1 MQIQHPK
8 SPRLILERQH
18 NPIHVIGGKGEKVF
32 PVCRANPELVER
44 IIQLASTGITVHG
57 VQSLPYIAIDR
68 LCFTYSFILPIK
80 REEFQHCLS
89 SHSGDKRKL
98 IRHLAALLSGNSRT
112 DTPSLLNGSWKQL
125 HDDDAVFDEHQN
137 ITARQTAC
145 SINHHKKKRK
155 ILAEKRFPI
164 PFQDVTGNDFV
175 GELPVQLH
183 LPGKG
188 DRKAYHIISIE
199 QQEGAGDVF
208 LKYTVYFSGNPQR
221 ALRHHPFLS
230 KESLAPQECVRSFF
244 QAYHAKE
251 ETDNYLDDDQTS
263 QQAVL
268 NALTNTL
275 QAFLALHYAD
285 LRRAIHKVDNLM
297 ESIDMPEDW
306 IDCPSTATI
315 RSLEVDWHF
324 RVQSATWF
332 VHQLGLNIR
341 PEIRA
346 ERFKF
351 SDFEED
357 RKDDTKYSF
366 EYFHDKFNAYPRK
379 GVEISG
385 YVKISTL
392 SRLEVRLK
400 YHDGVSSDDGD
411 VRISGVS
418 SSVYASSYPDLL
430 NRILRGILVAH
441 DRISMYLPATN
452 RGYEYTDAK
461 YRTEQS
467 EQWTKEF
474 LQYAIANNAIF
485 EGVEIITCVRAG
497 FIPTSKI
504 LSPEALKF
512 IRSQPVSGERGKR
525 KIPAFF
531 KQKGKNDKG
540 SILRFYPVI
549 PEQ

>member
-1 MQIQHPK
+1 MQIRHTK
-8 SPRLILERQH
+8 SSRLILERQH
-18 NPIHVIGGKGEKVF
+18 NPIHVIDGKGEKIF
-32 PVCRANPELVER
+32 PACQGNPELVER
-44 IIQLASTGITVHG
+44 IIQLASTGITVQD

-68 LCFTYSFILPIK
+68 LSFTYSFLLPVK
-80 REEFQHCLS
+80 REGFLHCLS
-89 SHSGDKRKL
+89 SHSGDRRKL

-145 SINHHKKKRK
+145 SINPHKKKRK

-164 PFQDVTGNDFV
+164 PFQDVTGNLFV

-188 DRKAYHIISIE
+188 DRKAYHKISIE
-199 QQEGAGDVF
+199 QQEGSGDVF

-221 ALRHHPFLS
+221 ALRHYPFLS
-230 KESLAPQECVRSFF
+230 KESLTPQECVRSFF
-244 QAYHAKE
+244 QAYDAKE
-251 ETDNYLDDDQTS
+251 EADNYLDDDQTS

-285 LRRAIHKVDNLM
+285 LRRSIHKVDNLM
-297 ESIDMPEDW
+297 DAIDMPKDW
-306 IDCPSTATI
+306 MDCPSTATI

-341 PEIRA
+341 PEIRE

-351 SDFEED
+351 LDFEEG
-357 RKDDTKYSF
+357 RKNDTKFSF
-366 EYFHDKFNAYPRK
+366 ECFHDGFNARPRK

-385 YVKISTL
+385 YAKIPTL
-392 SRLEVRLK
+392 ARLEVCLK
-400 YHDGVSSDDGD
+400 YHDGVSSDDGS
-411 VRISGVS
+411 VHIPGVS
-418 SSVYASSYPDLL
+418 SSVYAYSYVELL
-430 NRILRGILVAH
+430 NKILRGILVAH
-441 DRISMYLPATN
+441 DRVSIYLSATN
-452 RGYEYTDAK
+452 RGYDYTDGK
-461 YRTEQS
+461 LRTEES
-467 EQWTKEF
+467 ERWTEDF
-474 LQYAIANNAIF
+474 LQYAIANGALF
-485 EGVEIITCVRAG
+485 EGVEIITCVQAG
-497 FIPTSKI
+497 FTPTSKI
-504 LSPEALKF
+504 LSSEALKF

-531 KQKGKNDKG
+531 KQKGKNEKG
-540 SILRFYPVI
+540 SIWRFYPVI